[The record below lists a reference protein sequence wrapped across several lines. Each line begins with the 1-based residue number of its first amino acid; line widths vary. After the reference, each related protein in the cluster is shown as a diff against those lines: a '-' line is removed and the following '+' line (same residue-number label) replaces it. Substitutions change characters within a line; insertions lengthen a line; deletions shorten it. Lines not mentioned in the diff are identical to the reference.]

1 MEILALIPAR
11 GGSKGI
17 PRKNIKALHGKPLI
31 GYAIEAALFANC
43 FSEVMVSTEDEEIA
57 AVARAFGATVP
68 FLRPAELATD
78 SASSITV
85 VQHVL
90 DAYSK
95 QNRFFDA
102 VCLLQPTAPLR
113 TASLISNAVKHFITT
128 NCDSLI
134 TVRSVPHEY
143 HPDWVLVPTENGAKI
158 ATGISEFPTQRQAL
172 RPAYHRDGAIYIA
185 KTATLLSGTFYGNH
199 LELLPTDTLPHV
211 NLDTLLDWE
220 VAEKMLKSR

>member
-17 PRKNIKALHGKPLI
+17 PRKNIKVLYGKPLI
-31 GYAIEAALFANC
+31 SYTIEAALHANC

-57 AVARAFGATVP
+57 HVSLSLGAAVP
-68 FLRPAELATD
+68 FLRPIELATD
-78 SASSITV
+78 RASSIHV

-113 TASLISNAVKHFITT
+113 TT
-128 NCDSLI
+128 SLI
-134 TVRSVPHEY
+134 TDAVQQFIATKCDTLISVRSVPHEF

-158 ATGISEFPTQRQAL
+158 ATGISEFPTQRQSL
-172 RPAYHRDGAIYIA
+172 RPAYHRDGAIYLT
-185 KTATLLSGTFYGNH
+185 KTATLQAGTFYGSH
-199 LELLPTDTLPHV
+199 LELFPTDSLPHV
-211 NLDTLLDWE
+211 NLDTMSDWE
-220 VAEKMLKSR
+220 VAEKLLKS